1 MKSQLSTNLILQLIQ
16 ANPESVKSNAPIY
29 RKNQG
34 RNSYSNFSQS
44 IENDKSAPDL
54 TEINQEITAHSSSSS
69 EHNPDGSIINSFRK
83 FNFHDHQSYEFS
95 PFSLSTERGWNEL
108 HALFKKMS
116 IKKIGE
122 NLKVILIMFSI

>member
-1 MKSQLSTNLILQLIQ
+1 MQ

-29 RKNQG
+29 RKFQG

-44 IENDKSAPDL
+44 IENDKSAPNL
-54 TEINQEITAHSSSSS
+54 TETNRDITAHSSSSS
-69 EHNPDGSIINSFRK
+69 ENNPDSSSIINSFQK

-122 NLKVILIMFSI
+122 NLKVIMFSI